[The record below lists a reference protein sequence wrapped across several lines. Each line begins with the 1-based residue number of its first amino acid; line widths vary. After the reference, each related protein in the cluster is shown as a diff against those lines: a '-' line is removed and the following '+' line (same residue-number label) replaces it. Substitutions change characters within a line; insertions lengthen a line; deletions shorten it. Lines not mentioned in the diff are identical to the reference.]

1 MSLPKTCAKTV
12 QVNGTL
18 RIVRTTRA
26 QARKMAYFAFDT
38 ETTGLPTTRARP
50 TKDNITGW
58 DNCRMLS
65 FAIVE
70 FNSEHKMLSSHHD
83 IVYPDNFQVAA
94 TEIHGIT
101 EEQAKAEGKPFEDL
115 YNVFVVMVHNCPKIV
130 GHNLEFDINVMKA
143 EAIRRGLDQ
152 SIFDIIEPVCTLKMV
167 KDLYFKPMKLGV
179 IYQILFGKEL
189 DGAHNALADSVA
201 AGEVYAKLLSDPR
214 VYKSLPVRRVTIRAS
229 DVAACVG
236 LHSYK
241 SRGEVLTE
249 MWKKNHPNNFT
260 GETRDDRNLK
270 ALEQSEEAQQLL
282 KAVLNHKPKDSDEVK
297 EIVSLSCQIIQQDEK
312 LTKEQKGMVCEHLR
326 KMVYTTHGTN
336 SEDTTADLDE
346 ATLHR
351 DDTYY
356 TLSVINIKGTEY
368 QIVGR
373 IDRYQL
379 REDGTKVLVE
389 IKNRTKGLFNKVR
402 LYEMVQ
408 VQTYLQMLG
417 LQDARLV
424 EQFNQERKH
433 YLIER
438 DQKSWEEN
446 VFPKLVEFCRT
457 LHHHMS
463 I

>member
-1 MSLPKTCAKTV
+1 MTTPKTCIKTT
-12 QVNGTL
+12 QVTGAHM
-18 RIVRTTRA
+18 VRRS

-38 ETTGLPTTRARP
+38 ETTGLPATRAKP
-50 TKDNITGW
+50 NAKNISAW
-58 DNCRMLS
+58 DSCRMLS
-65 FAIVE
+65 MAVVE
-70 FNSEHKMLSSHHD
+70 FTADHKILATNHM

-101 EEQAKAEGKPFEDL
+101 EEQAKAEGKPFDEIIGSIAAL
-115 YNVFVVMVHNCPKIV
+115 IVRCPKMV
-130 GHNLEFDINVMKA
+130 GHNLEFDLNILRA
-143 EAIRRGLDQ
+143 ELIRRGLDE
-152 SIFDIIEPVCTLKMV
+152 SILDQVEPVCTLKMV
-167 KDLYFKPMKLGV
+167 KDIYFKPMKLGV
-179 IYQILFGKEL
+179 IYQKLFGKEL
-189 DGAHNALADSVA
+189 EGAHNALADSVA
-201 AGEVYAKLLSDPR
+201 AGEVYSKLLSDPR
-214 VYKSLPVRRVTIRAS
+214 EYKSLPVRRVVIKAS

-241 SRGEVLTE
+241 SRGEVLDE
-249 MWKKNHPNNFT
+249 IWKKNHPTNFT
-260 GETRDDRNLK
+260 GETREDRNLK

-282 KAVLNHKPKDSDEVK
+282 KAVLRHKPKDSDEVK

-312 LTKEQKGMVCEHLR
+312 LTKDQKSMVCEHLR
-326 KMVYTTHGTN
+326 KMMYTTHGTN

-346 ATLHR
+346 AELHR

-356 TLSVINIKGTEY
+356 TYSVINIKGTEY

-373 IDRYQL
+373 IDRYQIK
-379 REDGTKVLVE
+379 EDGTKVLVE

-438 DQKSWEEN
+438 DQKSWDEN
-446 VFPKLVEFCRT
+446 IYPKLVEFCKT
-457 LHHHMS
+457 LHYHMS
-463 I
+463 S

>member
-1 MSLPKTCAKTV
+1 MKTV
-12 QVNGTL
+12 QVSSAPM
-18 RIVRTTRA
+18 VKRTTRA

-38 ETTGLPTTRARP
+38 ETTGLPTTRAKP
-50 TKDNITGW
+50 TAKNISAW

-65 FAIVE
+65 MAVVE
-70 FNSEHKMLSSHHD
+70 FNADHKILATNHM

-101 EEQAKAEGKPFEDL
+101 EEQAKSEGKPFEEVL
-115 YNVFVVMVHNCPKIV
+115 GHIVALIERCPKMV
-130 GHNLEFDINVMKA
+130 GHNLEFDINILRA
-143 EAIRRGLDQ
+143 ELIRRGLNESVLDQ
-152 SIFDIIEPVCTLKMV
+152 VEPVCTLKMV
-167 KDLYFKPMKLGV
+167 KDIYFKPMKLGV
-179 IYQILFGKEL
+179 IYQKLFGKEL
-189 DGAHNALADSVA
+189 EGAHNALADSVA
-201 AGEVYAKLLSDPR
+201 AGEVYAKLLVDPR
-214 VYKSLPVRRVTIRAS
+214 EHKALPIRKVVIKAS

-241 SRGEVLTE
+241 SRGEVLDE
-249 MWKKNHPNNFT
+249 MWKKNHPINFT
-260 GETRDDRNLK
+260 GETREDRNLK

-282 KAVLNHKPKDSDEVK
+282 KAVLNHKPKDADEVK
-297 EIVSLSCQIIQQDEK
+297 EIVGLSCEIIQQDEK
-312 LTKEQKGMVCEHLR
+312 LTKAQKGMVCEHLR

-346 ATLHR
+346 ADLHR

-356 TLSVINIKGTEY
+356 TYPVINIRGTAY

-373 IDRYQL
+373 IDRYQNRL
-379 REDGTKVLVE
+379 DGTKVLVE

-433 YLIER
+433 YMIER
-438 DQKSWEEN
+438 DQKSWDEN
-446 VFPKLVEFCRT
+446 ILPKLVEFCKT

-463 I
+463 A

>member
-1 MSLPKTCAKTV
+1 MGAQK
-12 QVNGTL
+12 
-18 RIVRTTRA
+18 VRRSNRLK
-26 QARKMAYFAFDT
+26 ARNMAYFAFDT
-38 ETTGLPTTRARP
+38 ETTGLPATRAKP
-50 TKDNITGW
+50 NHLNISGW

-65 FAIVE
+65 MAVVE
-70 FNSEHKMLSSHHD
+70 YDTEHQIIATNHM
-83 IVYPDNFQVAA
+83 IVYPDNFEVAA

-101 EEQAKAEGKPFEDL
+101 KEQAETEGKPFEEVL
-115 YNVFVVMVHNCPKIV
+115 GTIKTLIEKCPKMV
-130 GHNLEFDINVMKA
+130 GHNLEFDLNILRA
-143 EAIRRGLDQ
+143 ENIRRGIDGTFLDQ
-152 SIFDIIEPVCTLKMV
+152 VEPVCTLKMV
-167 KDLYFKPMKLGV
+167 KDIYFKPMKLGV
-179 IYQILFGKEL
+179 IYEKLFGHPLE
-189 DGAHNALADSVA
+189 GAHNALADSVA
-201 AGEVYAKLLSDPR
+201 AGEVYAKLITDPR
-214 VYKSLPVRRVTIRAS
+214 VYNKLPVRKVIIKAS

-241 SRGEVLTE
+241 SRGEVMDE

-260 GETRDDRNLK
+260 GETREDRNIK

-282 KAVLNHKPKDSDEVK
+282 KAVLRHKPKDSDEVK
-297 EIVSLSCQIIQQDEK
+297 EIVDLSCQIIQQDDK

-326 KMVYTTHGTN
+326 KMMYTTHGTN

-346 ATLHR
+346 AELHK
-351 DDTYY
+351 DETYY
-356 TLSVINIKGTEY
+356 TLSVVNIKGTEY

-379 REDGTKVLVE
+379 KEDGTKVLVE

-402 LYEMVQ
+402 IYEMIQ

-438 DQKSWEEN
+438 DQKSWDEN
-446 VFPKLVEFCRT
+446 IQPKLVEFCKT
-457 LHHHMS
+457 LHYNMS